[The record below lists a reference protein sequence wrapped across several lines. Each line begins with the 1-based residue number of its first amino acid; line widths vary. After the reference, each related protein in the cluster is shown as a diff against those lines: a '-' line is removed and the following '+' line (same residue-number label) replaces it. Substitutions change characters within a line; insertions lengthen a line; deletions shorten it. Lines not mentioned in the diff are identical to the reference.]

1 VRVSPARP
9 GLHSPSL
16 TSPAPVLIP
25 SAPAVELAPLGGA
38 SETSGRHT
46 PLCRHASNGP
56 LESPGRPDGGLDKG
70 SSAGVPL
77 AHDTQTL

>member
-1 VRVSPARP
+1 MRVSPARP
-9 GLHSPSL
+9 GLDSPSL
-16 TSPAPVLIP
+16 TSPAPVLIR

-56 LESPGRPDGGLDKG
+56 PGVSRTSRFGLDKG
-70 SSAGVPL
+70 SSTGVPL
-77 AHDTQTL
+77 AHEAQTL